1 MLGEKYLKFGFLNYL
16 SPLFTQE
23 IEEEK
28 KEKNKIYPNGEISD
42 EMYDLVYG

>member
-1 MLGEKYLKFGFLNYL
+1 MENK
-16 SPLFTQE
+16 

-28 KEKNKIYPNGEISD
+28 KEKNKVYPNGEISD